1 MLNLYKMD
9 PRIYDEYMST
19 KIEGRN
25 FAKVAG
31 IVAEMARSR
40 PEEDFSVLDM
50 GCGTA
55 LLYRKWLSE
64 IENLTYTGV
73 DINERFLEF
82 ASERCGPGARF
93 ILGDAVSVDAGG
105 PFCAAVATSIY
116 HHIEDE
122 NDRKGEFP
130 RNVCRHVTGGGDAVI
145 YEKLVSPFSD
155 DREAARAGTVFYMER
170 IEDIMKEEKLSDTQK
185 FALYNE
191 LYLTSV
197 RKDEYK
203 VDYKRLMKD
212 FSTAG
217 MRLEREI
224 KMWPPDGRFGDYR
237 VGDFI
242 FVFKRPL

>member
-1 MLNLYKMD
+1 MLDIYEME
-9 PRIYDEYMST
+9 PRIYDEYVST
-19 KIEGRN
+19 RIEWRN

-40 PEEDFSVLDM
+40 PREEFSVLDM

-55 LLYRKWLSE
+55 LLYRKWLSR
-64 IENLTYTGV
+64 IKNLTYTGV
-73 DINERFLEF
+73 DKNGRFLDF
-82 ASERCGPGARF
+82 AAERCGPGARF
-93 ILGDAVSVDAGG
+93 ILGDAASVDAGG
-105 PFCAAVATSIY
+105 PFHVVVATSIY

-122 NDRKGEFP
+122 EDRKGNFV
-130 RNVCRHVTGGGDAVI
+130 RNVCRHVAGGGDAVI
-145 YEKLVSPFSD
+145 YEKLVTPFSNLL
-155 DREAARAGTVFYMER
+155 EAARAGTVFYMER
-170 IEDIMKEEKLSDTQK
+170 IEDIMKEEKLSDVQK

-203 VDYKRLMKD
+203 VDYKRFMKD
-212 FSTAG
+212 FSAAG
-217 MRLEREI
+217 MRLAREI

-242 FVFKRPL
+242 FVFRRPR